1 MEETLEEVKKEV
13 QEEEE
18 GYLIIGGDF
27 NARTGNAGGP
37 IEDEKEKVEEKRRSK
52 DKVINKEERVRL
64 KVMKER
70 EWMVL
75 NGSGKEEGGWT
86 YIGEKRASVIDY
98 VVTNNRTAEEIEKMV
113 TGVRTESD
121 H

>member
-1 MEETLEEVKKEV
+1 MKKEV

-18 GYLIIGGDF
+18 GYLMIGGDF

-37 IEDEKEKVEEKRRSK
+37 IEDGEKKVEEKRRSK
-52 DKVINKEERVRL
+52 DKVINREERVML
-64 KVMKER
+64 NVMKER
-70 EWMVL
+70 GWMIL
-75 NGSGKEEGGWT
+75 NGSDKEEGGWT

-98 VVTNNRTAEEIEKMV
+98 VVTNNRAAEEIEKMV